1 MQGLSRGGDLAAN
14 SRRRHPPRSSSD
26 LVLSDDTIVS
36 HVPPRSTLGVPC
48 TVVEL
53 TSVLYEANKELGIPQ
68 VNCKPAVN
76 SFQGE
81 KLTSPS
87 R

>member
-14 SRRRHPPRSSSD
+14 RRRRHPPRSSSD

-36 HVPPRSTLGVPC
+36 HVRSGSYPRLPC

-53 TSVLYEANKELGIPQ
+53 TSVLYEANKELGTP
-68 VNCKPAVN
+68 K
-76 SFQGE
+76 SY
-81 KLTSPS
+81 
-87 R
+87 